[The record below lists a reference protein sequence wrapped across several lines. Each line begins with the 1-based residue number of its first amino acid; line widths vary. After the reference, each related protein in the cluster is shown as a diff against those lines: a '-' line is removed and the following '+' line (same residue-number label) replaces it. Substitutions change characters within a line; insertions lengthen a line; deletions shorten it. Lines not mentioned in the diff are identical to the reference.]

1 MTTSSE
7 ALRMLT
13 RPFDHHRH
21 DKPFS
26 VMRGLLTTTHCT
38 CATVVIF
45 QDQQKDNG
53 ANQATNDQT
62 KFSLQLKSI
71 LDSKCEGIP
80 VNLHCLGVE
89 GSEEQ
94 LMACHD
100 DGRLTCSD
108 LNTFYRPTQFIIR
121 LHTDTNSGTTPIV
134 SILSLGMGPSD
145 TFFVAFTENTFAVVE
160 AKEFKD
166 KDNPCL
172 PKDKKFHFCLFL
184 GCDEESLQ
192 FQAVTGIKPFLAFSG
207 DGEPLIGEDVPTIN
221 TLFTAKK
228 IAKSIAIG

>member
-1 MTTSSE
+1 VLQLSSSKINKRYS
-7 ALRMLT
+7 LLDSQCFQR
-13 RPFDHHRH
+13 RPLDT
-21 DKPFS
+21 
-26 VMRGLLTTTHCT
+26 LL
-38 CATVVIF
+38 F
-45 QDQQKDNG
+45 QDNG

-145 TFFVAFTENTFAVVE
+145 TFFVAFTENTFAVV
-160 AKEFKD
+160 
-166 KDNPCL
+166 
-172 PKDKKFHFCLFL
+172 
-184 GCDEESLQ
+184 
-192 FQAVTGIKPFLAFSG
+192 VR
-207 DGEPLIGEDVPTIN
+207 V
-221 TLFTAKK
+221 
-228 IAKSIAIG
+228 